1 MPVTEVPE
9 TIDAP
14 QETAAPEADRA
25 PQPSTAEPAAVSGG
39 QPAEVQ
45 DAEQSV
51 AAAADTQEESVAD
64 HDHRADEASWVAD
77 LKAVLSE
84 VTDLP
89 TTLYVAPDIPKR
101 KTENAYERYGVP
113 IDEPIVGLL
122 DETAMGSAKNGLAFG
137 ARRIYIKNAAGSVS
151 SGAHTVEYEDLASW
165 DIEKQSTYEVALGSD
180 LSYNS
185 LSAKQTTPVL
195 LAVQAMIRRR
205 GGVPPSLNASPGA
218 GQPGGGAPVRV
229 TLDVGER
236 VFAQW
241 SGDSFFYPGIIIG
254 IEDTGVSVRFDDGIQ
269 ESVANSQVA
278 PVDVGV
284 GSRVSARYGGL
295 DAYYPGEIDGRQGET
310 VHIKYDDGDEE
321 LTTISMIR
329 LEQR

>member
-1 MPVTEVPE
+1 M
-9 TIDAP
+9 
-14 QETAAPEADRA
+14 
-25 PQPSTAEPAAVSGG
+25 
-39 QPAEVQ
+39 
-45 DAEQSV
+45 
-51 AAAADTQEESVAD
+51 
-64 HDHRADEASWVAD
+64 
-77 LKAVLSE
+77 
-84 VTDLP
+84 
-89 TTLYVAPDIPKR
+89 
-101 KTENAYERYGVP
+101 
-113 IDEPIVGLL
+113 
-122 DETAMGSAKNGLAFG
+122 
-137 ARRIYIKNAAGSVS
+137 
-151 SGAHTVEYEDLASW
+151 
-165 DIEKQSTYEVALGSD
+165 
-180 LSYNS
+180 
-185 LSAKQTTPVL
+185 
-195 LAVQAMIRRR
+195 
-205 GGVPPSLNASPGA
+205 
-218 GQPGGGAPVRV
+218 RV